1 MNFAKFLR
9 APFFIEHL
17 WWLLLKREVS
27 DFTDIVSFE
36 DEEKVQHYR
45 EESDLHQN
53 FLLSKLL
60 NVSKQPSYVP
70 FTPTAETEK
79 NTKMITKCSE
89 RKKYRLRC
97 HSFITFA
104 KFSEKLTFL
113 TA

>member
-1 MNFAKFLR
+1 MFFPVNFAKFLR

-79 NTKMITKCSE
+79 ILK
-89 RKKYRLRC
+89 
-97 HSFITFA
+97 
-104 KFSEKLTFL
+104 
-113 TA
+113 